1 MRNYCN
7 VSSPREMKC
16 IIMFAF
22 YHDNNY
28 FALRS
33 YAKDGYFRSAFFW
46 MDFVGTLSIII
57 DLTWASSIVS
67 GSEDVDPGA
76 LKAARVAKLGA
87 KAGKLA
93 KLTKLFKIFQLQ
105 THNSVQEIK
114 AAPAKKISAKMGL
127 LLSQRVALLIMTIV
141 MINPLLTPSITD
153 YSASGFLLSMDSVAQ
168 TDSFSAADWESAFLT
183 FEDFYK
189 VQKLDDSNNIDLPV
203 WLTVWNINQTNC
215 PTQSDSAQ
223 WYTSSTGSSCL
234 WSFES
239 LKKYSNIIRME
250 NRRYVSSPGNG
261 YYAGGSR
268 CSARAPEFAY
278 ACNKIH
284 NIDALFDS
292 TESAVEE
299 SWMSIGIICVV
310 IVLLVGFTATFNSA
324 IDKLVVLPISR
335 IMDKLRTSAEVVLK
349 SVEKINPTEDNQDDE
364 SEQSEADILELMVN
378 KLARIVQKSM
388 GNKIQ
393 DVLDENEGQIDE
405 STTAWLSANYNSDKI
420 TKSVVSTPSLTKCDE
435 VGTIEKP
442 ASRVAVRDSKT
453 FKRTALPVS
462 TDSIESF
469 EFDILSLSEE
479 HLEPVIQYMFEENEL
494 TRTFDVD
501 LSVLGG
507 FIHRVREGYRLE
519 PRYHSWHHGCDVMHT
534 VYMMMKHTRVSEFT
548 TKLELFG
555 SIIAALAHD
564 IGHPGVNN
572 AFLVRTKDELALL
585 HNDASPLENMHA
597 ATLYE
602 LLRDPAVN
610 ILSGLDEEQWNS
622 CRKQILVCII
632 KTDMSFHFETLKKL
646 DMFEEVN
653 GIFITDFL
661 SKRAGGETDYPV
673 PNCLIDPNNRL
684 LLLESI
690 LHAADLSNPLKP
702 KAVYKKWVDRVTDEF
717 FSQGDKEVELGLPT
731 SPMCNREST
740 NIPKMQMGF
749 IDFVITPFYTTIFK
763 LFPSDLISMANN
775 LQENYAYYAHL
786 RIAEEPKETAQL
798 TENIKKLHSKIQAA
812 LNSASIVNT

>member
-1 MRNYCN
+1 
-7 VSSPREMKC
+7 
-16 IIMFAF
+16 MFAVY
-22 YHDNNY
+22 YHKNY
-28 FALRS
+28 FAFRS

-46 MDFVGTLSIII
+46 MDFAGTISIII
-57 DLTWASSIVS
+57 DLTWASSIFS
-67 GSEDVDPGA
+67 GFEGVDPGA

-93 KLTKLFKIFQLQ
+93 KLTKLFKIFQLRN
-105 THNSVQEIK
+105 HNNVQETK

-153 YSASGFLLSMDSVAQ
+153 YSASGFLLSMDTVAD
-168 TDSFSAADWESAFLT
+168 TDSFSAAAWESAFLT
-183 FEDFYK
+183 FEHFYK

-203 WLTVWNINQTNC
+203 WLTVWNINRTNC
-215 PTQSDSAQ
+215 PTQTDSAQ
-223 WYTSSTGSSCL
+223 WYTSSTGSSCR

-239 LKKYSNIIRME
+239 LKKYNGIIRME
-250 NRRYVSSPGNG
+250 NRRYVSRPGNG

-278 ACNKIH
+278 ACNEIQ
-284 NIDALFDS
+284 NIDALFNS

-299 SWMSIGIICVV
+299 SWMSIGIMCVV
-310 IVLLVGFTATFNSA
+310 IVLLVGFTATFNAA

-364 SEQSEADILELMVN
+364 SEQSEAEILELMVN

-388 GNKIQ
+388 GNTIQ

-405 STTAWLSANYNSDKI
+405 NTTAWLSANYNSDKI
-420 TKSVVSTPSLTKCDE
+420 TKSIVSTSLVVTKPDE
-435 VGTIEKP
+435 LETNEETT
-442 ASRVAVRDSKT
+442 SRIAVRDSKT
-453 FKRTALPVS
+453 FNRTALPVS
-462 TDSIESF
+462 VDSIESF
-469 EFDILSLSEE
+469 DFDILSISEE
-479 HLEPVIQYMFEENEL
+479 HLEPVIQYMFEESHL

-501 LSVLGG
+501 LSVLGE
-507 FIHRVREGYRLE
+507 FIRRVRKGYRLE

-534 VYMMMKHTRVSEFT
+534 VYMMMKHTRASEFMT
-548 TKLELFG
+548 ELELFG

-602 LLRDPAVN
+602 LMRDPAVN

-653 GIFITDFL
+653 GIFITEFI
-661 SKRAGGETDYPV
+661 SKRAGGEADFPV
-673 PNCLIDPNNRL
+673 PNCLSDPNNRL
-684 LLLESI
+684 LLLETM

-717 FSQGDKEVELGLPT
+717 FSQGDRELELGLPT
-731 SPMCNREST
+731 SPMCDREST

-763 LFPSDLISMANN
+763 LFPSDLIPMANN

-786 RIAEEPKETAQL
+786 RMAEEPKEAAQL
-798 TENIKKLHSKIQAA
+798 MENIHKFHLKIQVA
-812 LNSASIVNT
+812 LNSTSVAKA

>member
-1 MRNYCN
+1 MLA
-7 VSSPREMKC
+7 VL
-16 IIMFAF
+16 
-22 YHDNNY
+22 YHDKD
-28 FALRS
+28 FAYRS

-46 MDFVGTLSIII
+46 MDFAGTLSIII

-67 GSEDVDPGA
+67 GSEGVDPGA

-105 THNSVQEIK
+105 SHNNVQEIK

-153 YSASGFLLSMDSVAQ
+153 YSASGFLLSMDAVANI
-168 TDSFSAADWESAFLT
+168 DSFSAADWESAFLT
-183 FEDFYK
+183 FEHFYK
-189 VQKLDDSNNIDLPV
+189 IQELDDSHKIDLPV
-203 WLTVWNINQTNC
+203 WLRVWNINQTNC
-215 PTQSDSAQ
+215 PTQTDAAQ
-223 WYTSSTGSSCL
+223 WYISNTGSSCQ

-239 LKKYSNIIRME
+239 FSKYNGIIRTE
-250 NRRYVSSPGNG
+250 NQRYVSSPRNA

-278 ACNKIH
+278 ACDKIQ

-310 IVLLVGFTATFNSA
+310 IVLLIGFTATFNAA

-349 SVEKINPTEDNQDDE
+349 SVEKINPSEDNQDDE

-378 KLARIVQKSM
+378 KLARIVQKSI

-420 TKSVVSTPSLTKCDE
+420 TKPVVTTTIAKHDKPETPEKTASL
-435 VGTIEKP
+435 I
-442 ASRVAVRDSKT
+442 ALHDSKA
-453 FKRTALPVS
+453 FNRNSLPVS
-462 TDSIESF
+462 ADSIETF
-469 EFDILSLSEE
+469 EFDILSISEE
-479 HLEPVIQYMFEENEL
+479 LLEPVVQYMLEENEI
-494 TRTFDVD
+494 TREFGVN

-507 FIHRVREGYRLE
+507 FIRRVREGYRLE
-519 PRYHSWHHGCDVMHT
+519 PRYHSWHHGCDVLHT
-534 VYMMMKHTRVSEFT
+534 VYMMTKNTRASEFM

-555 SIIAALAHD
+555 SLVAALAHD

-610 ILSGLDEEQWNS
+610 ILGGLDEEQWNS

-661 SKRAGGETDYPV
+661 SKRAAGNAEYPV
-673 PNCLIDPNNRL
+673 PSCLNDPNNRL
-684 LLLESI
+684 LLLETI

-717 FSQGDKEVELGLPT
+717 FSQGDKELELGLPA
-731 SPMCNREST
+731 SPMCDREST

-763 LFPSDLISMANN
+763 LFPSDLIPMATN
-775 LQENYAYYAHL
+775 LEENYAYYAHL
-786 RIAEEPKETAQL
+786 RMAEEPKEAAQL
-798 TENIKKLHSKIQAA
+798 TENIKKIQSKIHTA
-812 LNSASIVNT
+812 LNSASTGNK